1 MEKRIIKFRGKRACD
16 GQWTYWSVCQ
26 SPMPVI
32 PETIGQFTGLN
43 DKDGKDIYEG
53 DVVTRL
59 DDDYDA
65 DGWGNFDIPSDEW
78 PKKEVMR
85 DVVTM
90 ERFPKFWL
98 KNESFGYEGE
108 ELVNSEDT
116 TIIGN
121 IHDNPELL
129 K

>member
-1 MEKRIIKFRGKRACD
+1 
-16 GQWTYWSVCQ
+16 
-26 SPMPVI
+26 MPVI